1 MNVFVQE
8 DDKEMQKTIRDNYQK
23 SNYQIQFLPN
33 DFSVFELLSFN
44 PDIIVQD
51 FRNNNVINC
60 FEWSS
65 QY

>member
-8 DDKEMQKTIRDNYQK
+8 DDKEMQKTIRDSYQKGNYQV
-23 SNYQIQFLPN
+23 QFLPN
-33 DFSVFELLSFN
+33 DFSVFELLNFS